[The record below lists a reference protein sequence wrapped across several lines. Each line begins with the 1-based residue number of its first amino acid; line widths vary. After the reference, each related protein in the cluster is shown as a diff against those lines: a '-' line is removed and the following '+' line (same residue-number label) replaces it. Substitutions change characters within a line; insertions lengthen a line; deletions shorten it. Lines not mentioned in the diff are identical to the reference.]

1 MPAITEFRL
10 PAADVAL
17 ETTLDRA
24 PGATIRLERSVSIGF
39 PAVLVSGSALETI
52 DAALAA
58 DGSVD
63 SFERRSRSDQTL
75 YDVAFDPPARDRLEA
90 VLAGEGTVLE
100 ATAAGGRWHLELRF
114 PDRETLS
121 RSHDRLAERGMEA
134 TIGRIANVT
143 DGSGAGRAGTESRLT
158 PEQEEALSAAF
169 EHGYFE
175 IPRAISME
183 DLAARLGISH
193 QALSERLRRA
203 YGTLVE
209 AEFRTAA
216 GERPSL
222 GAPG

>member
-17 ETTLDRA
+17 ETALDRA
-24 PGATIRLERSVSIGF
+24 PEATIRLERSISTGF
-39 PAVLVSGSALETI
+39 PAVLVSGSAVETV

-63 SFERRSRSDQTL
+63 SFERRSRSERTL
-75 YDVAFDPPARDRLEA
+75 YDVVFAPPARDRLET

-100 ATAAGGRWHLELRF
+100 ATAAEGRWHLELRF
-114 PDRETLS
+114 PDRDAL
-121 RSHDRLAERGMEA
+121 RLCHDRLADRGMEA

-143 DGSGAGRAGTESRLT
+143 DGPGAGRAGTESRLT
-158 PEQEEALSAAF
+158 PEQEEALSAAA

-183 DLAARLGISH
+183 ELADRLGISH

-203 YGTLVE
+203 YGSLVE

-216 GERPSL
+216 GERREL
-222 GAPG
+222 EATG